1 MSGQSRNTESHGA
14 AGLAPTAV
22 SERSTGTPTSA
33 PPPGC
38 MPAPGLLGALS
49 KLSISTANRSAIC
62 FSAFLAHGTTLSRC
76 RGPCSCC
83 IPLSGCWGA
92 GGVPPGAPPS
102 LGPGAG
108 PARGASAAGD
118 AQHRHVGTPGEQD
131 PASPALRHPQQQ
143 MPSVTAAGIL
153 PRAPGQAQR
162 ASYRGWSC
170 QQRQARQVLRPRS
183 LPEASWLQPGG
194 RGSPRRDAWCCQKR
208 GLRRK
213 ANPQAGSWVTA

>member
-92 GGVPPGAPPS
+92 GGLLPGAPPS

-108 PARGASAAGD
+108 PACGASAAGD
-118 AQHRHVGTPGEQD
+118 AQHRQVGTPGEQD
-131 PASPALRHPQQQ
+131 PASPSP
-143 MPSVTAAGIL
+143 PAADAKCHSSWDF
-153 PRAPGQAQR
+153 APGPWTGPESLLQRVELPAEAGTASAQA
-162 ASYRGWSC
+162 
-170 QQRQARQVLRPRS
+170 
-183 LPEASWLQPGG
+183 PEP
-194 RGSPRRDAWCCQKR
+194 P
-208 GLRRK
+208 
-213 ANPQAGSWVTA
+213 